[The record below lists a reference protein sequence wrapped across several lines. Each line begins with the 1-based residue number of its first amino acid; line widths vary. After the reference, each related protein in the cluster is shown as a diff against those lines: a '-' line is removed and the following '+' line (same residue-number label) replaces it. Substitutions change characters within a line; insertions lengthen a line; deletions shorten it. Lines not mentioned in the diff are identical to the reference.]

1 MRKKC
6 YNSSVLR
13 LILALKMINFQNPE
27 LELSDQQ
34 IPGTHKFRTNI
45 FRPTKFRTNKLPNQL
60 ISGFF
65 AILTDLFWSGVWCF
79 TVDLDTSSGPT
90 KGLIL
95 AHVVSFSKLG
105 LKWIKQHFVIL
116 MCRRLSL
123 ISLYYVKYKY
133 VEYKYSY
140 H

>member
-1 MRKKC
+1 MRKKY

-13 LILALKMINFQNPE
+13 LILALKMMNFRNPE

-79 TVDLDTSSGPT
+79 TVPR
-90 KGLIL
+90 I
-95 AHVVSFSKLG
+95 FSTFNL
-105 LKWIKQHFVIL
+105 Q
-116 MCRRLSL
+116 
-123 ISLYYVKYKY
+123 LYKYKLSET
-133 VEYKYSY
+133 VRQLSEAK
-140 H
+140 